1 MESLPSAIHW
11 YCESVKD
18 GDPHFE
24 AASVEPASHLL
35 ANAELRRDHA
45 AECLLL
51 YSFDD
56 AAEYQ
61 DQLSQAIN
69 FQLGRCD
76 SCIEGY
82 YKAKQKLL
90 AKLRDDY
97 DEENVLLMEKA
108 LNDKDLERIK
118 RGLDHATSMLERL
131 EPIKRNRAALA
142 AVDQMALYE
151 ALCNDAILKDQD
163 ILSQSVQQPFKLVQT
178 NKTFRVPRYVP
189 ATTAFLFDTDDYR
202 RKWAVN
208 TWSKQRANPSKDDFN
223 FAIRDPLLRHLQFI
237 SENVLDEAV
246 LQRTWHG
253 IGLIVKKLDHDLVTH
268 SLRAMEI
275 DVFKLA
281 LEHLQYDVS
290 SFRILVDTI
299 QKLLELAPKDFW
311 DSLGAISPTT
321 FIEQIFNNKQYDRYM
336 EQAALEDVGEPSA
349 LQDMLSWIKPFL
361 SSLDTAHQVGVCR
374 SLAFQLLDRLQA
386 ERFPRH
392 VRAECYG
399 RGLSTLAETLDNVN
413 KDGATLGSTARIVA
427 SDILEMISDH
437 IDSIARAISPSQ
449 GNAAEV
455 QCSKL
460 SHRILE
466 TTLAVEC
473 KSAKTDYEAL
483 KSSSTDIKDLPAGY
497 AAHSS
502 KVWDTII
509 RNMSPGNLELAKASL
524 VGITNLTG
532 LEKFKVNAAETRSS
546 EKSEYNIKLGRLTH
560 LVCQIME
567 RISEFSPRDLD
578 ILYKSYGP
586 ATALISSLFAA
597 DADLYLAGVNLIK
610 TISSES
616 ARREAIGH
624 LLRTCLET
632 TLGALSWEIRRIA
645 RTRSYSSCPRLL
657 RTATDVLDAL
667 CDSQDGL
674 LRTKSLASDGEAQ
687 ALQHIWEYQWQGL
700 KMIYEMTEVWA
711 RNKIDDSE
719 TLKEFCRDTME
730 FSDHLFDQYSIFAS
744 VLKSRKQIKVEDTSS
759 AATESTERELL
770 KPPATT
776 MLALVKWLRLR
787 DLFLVE
793 IAVKLTIKLLGR
805 LTEFGM
811 LIDEDTADFLEQAAT
826 GGPQGR
832 TNMTPQEKAEL
843 SQALEK
849 NTGRSI
855 SISTDSDSH
864 TPVDIKREDNQKG
877 GDVKEMPQLKSSRL
891 DMEAWRAKAR
901 DSPNRS
907 TEPSSKDKLEV
918 LPTRRAPPISDRKLF
933 ASTRTVK
940 GASSGGPNAQSD
952 ADRAL
957 FREKR
962 EREKEAKKKRDAD
975 NLALVKRKAGAGS
988 QALGEGSGL
997 GDLGVIG
1004 KDHTPK
1010 GPSMMV
1016 SSDPESDTEEDL
1028 DEGLFGPK
1036 AKSMRTS
1043 EAVQEYQAGK
1053 AMQKPRGPVKK
1064 MKQVRSAKDMR
1075 ARLAPDLSPL
1085 HKVILGWDIFH
1096 NGDFPPGSN
1105 RNDYSLVTSTFR
1117 TPQEYQATFEPL
1129 LVLEAWQSF
1138 LKSREEGN
1146 FKTFEIKVSS
1156 RMTVDAFVEMSTSM
1170 PMNEAKEQAIGEA
1183 DIVLLSK
1190 GNSPAKDFRQPHCL
1204 ARIWKISR
1212 KKGTMEVTYR
1222 VNVGNNLVSS
1232 MVPNSILYCA
1242 RVASVTP
1249 LEREYGALL
1258 GLKYFDLCD
1267 EVTRARPSPILEY
1280 TEKQLDPLMRVYNIN
1295 MAQAKAVRSA
1305 IDNDAFTLVQGPPG
1319 SGKTKTIVAIVG
1331 ALLTRGSM
1339 EKGQAILRP
1348 QALDAQGPR
1357 NHASAAKK
1365 LLVCAPSNA
1374 AVDELVMRF
1383 KQGTKASSGN
1393 PQTLSVI
1400 RLGRSDAINVNVV
1413 DVTLEELVNA
1423 KLNISGVRRN
1433 GATEDLGKLINA
1445 HQTACADYNVLRDT
1459 IDALKAVGKPIS
1471 PEQNRDLEVLK
1482 RKKQQLSNQI
1492 DQARD
1497 SVNTVA
1503 RDAEIHRRRVQ
1514 QEILDSA
1521 DIICATLSGSGHEM
1535 FQGLNIEF
1543 ETVII
1548 DEAAQSIELSALI
1561 PLKYGCSKCI
1571 LVGDPKQLPP
1581 TVLSREA
1588 ARFQYEQSLFVRMQV
1603 NHPRD
1608 VHLLDVQYRMHPEI
1622 SAFPSKAFYDARL
1635 VDGPHMA
1642 NQRARP
1648 WHKNDVLGP
1657 YRFFDVKGFHQS
1669 APKGHSLINHAEIDI
1684 AMKLYHRLTSDCKG
1698 YDFRGKIGIITP
1710 YKSQLREL
1718 RARFMGKYG
1727 DAILTTVEFN
1737 TTDAFQGRESEVI
1750 IFSCVR
1756 ASINQGIGFLSDI
1769 RRMNVGIT
1777 RAQSSLWVLGNS
1789 QSLMQG
1795 EFWSRLIDDAKAR
1808 HRYSSGDLSALLQRP
1823 VKIDDIRPS
1832 ISSNGP
1838 VSSASNGAKKSDI
1851 DMPDAPNVNPKEGPV
1866 LPGGRNGLNDML
1878 KCSACGSFDHRT
1890 LDCDNA
1896 EALEEAQG
1904 RCQRCKTVGH
1914 RKRDC
1919 TATRCV
1925 TCGLFG
1931 HPTERCRSDT
1941 ALSMKER
1948 MLVSRLEIRHRTE
1961 RASQPEIQR
1970 KKQLGDHDRPIP
1982 TVRSTAATYPME
1994 MEQKKRKR
2002 ETSPINSPTNVP
2014 PANKAHQSAEN
2025 PKQPWRENDISQKR
2039 STNVPSAVR
2048 GADAWP
2054 KNPRG
2059 HAIGVIP
2066 PPPGAP
2072 HLPQQPRHS
2081 GLPQA
2086 PNGNA
2091 STIIQTG
2098 KIALTPARAP
2108 PPQQNPVKPPKRKKP
2123 KEVDPFIKPKKR
2135 V

>member
-1 MESLPSAIHW
+1 MESLPREIHW
-11 YCESVKD
+11 FCASVEG
-18 GDPHFE
+18 GDPHLNE
-24 AASVEPASHLL
+24 ASIELASQLPANVER
-35 ANAELRRDHA
+35 RRDQA
-45 AECLLL
+45 ADCLLL

-61 DQLSQAIN
+61 DRLSQAIN

-90 AKLRDDY
+90 AKLWNDY
-97 DEENVLLMEKA
+97 AEENVLLMEKA
-108 LNDKDLERIK
+108 LNDKDIERIN
-118 RGLDHATSMLERL
+118 RGLDHTARVLDRL
-131 EPIKRNRAALA
+131 EPIKRNRTALA
-142 AVDQMALYE
+142 TIDQMALYE
-151 ALCNDAILKDQD
+151 ALCNDAMLKDQD
-163 ILSQSVQQPFKLVQT
+163 ILRQHVQRPFQLVQT
-178 NKTFRVPRYVP
+178 NKTLRVTRYVP
-189 ATTAFLFDTDDYR
+189 AATAFLFDADNHR
-202 RKWAVN
+202 RKWAVD
-208 TWSKQRANPSKDDFN
+208 TWSKQSATPSKDDFN
-223 FAIRDPLLRHLQFI
+223 FAIRDPLLRHLQLI

-253 IGLIVKKLDHDLVTH
+253 IGLIVNNLDNDLVTH

-281 LEHLQYDVS
+281 LEHLQYDVG
-290 SFRILVDTI
+290 SFRILVETI

-336 EQAALEDVGEPSA
+336 EQASPEDVGKPSA
-349 LQDMLSWIKPFL
+349 LQDMLTWIRPFL

-392 VRAECYG
+392 VRAECY
-399 RGLSTLAETLDNVN
+399 RTGLATLAWTLNNVN
-413 KDGATLGSTARIVA
+413 KDGVTLGSTARIVA
-427 SDILEMISDH
+427 SDVLEVISDYV
-437 IDSIARAISPSQ
+437 DSIARPIPPHPT
-449 GNAAEV
+449 EM
-455 QCSKL
+455 QCSEL
-460 SHRILE
+460 SYRILK

-473 KSAKTDYEAL
+473 KSAKTDYETL
-483 KSSSTDIKDLPAGY
+483 KSSSTDITNLPAGY
-497 AAHSS
+497 AAHST
-502 KVWDTII
+502 KVWDIII
-509 RNMSPGNLELAKASL
+509 RNMNPGNLDLAKASL

-532 LEKFKVNAAETRSS
+532 LEKFRVNAAETRSS

-560 LVCQIME
+560 LVCQILE

-578 ILYKSYGP
+578 MLYRVPES

-597 DADLYLAGVNLIK
+597 DANLYLAGVNLIK
-610 TISSES
+610 TISSEA
-616 ARREAIGH
+616 ARSEAIGH

-632 TLGALSWEIRRIA
+632 TLNALSWGIGRIA

-657 RTATDVLDAL
+657 RTSTDVLDAL
-667 CDSQDGL
+667 CDSQDGI
-674 LRTKSLASDGEAQ
+674 LRTKSLADDGEAQ
-687 ALQHIWEYQWQGL
+687 ALQHIWEHQWQGL

-711 RNKIDDSE
+711 RNKVDDSE
-719 TLKEFCRDTME
+719 TMKEFCRDTMQ
-730 FSDHLFDQYSIFAS
+730 FSEHLFDQYSVFAS
-744 VLKSRKQIKVEDTSS
+744 VLKSQNQIKAEDTGR
-759 AATESTERELL
+759 AATDSTDRELL

-776 MLALVKWLRLR
+776 MLAMVKWLRLR

-793 IAVKLTIKLLGR
+793 IAVKLTNKLLSR
-805 LTEFGM
+805 LTDFGM
-811 LIDEDTADFLEQAAT
+811 LIDEDTAKFLEQIVL

-855 SISTDSDSH
+855 SISTYPDLQA
-864 TPVDIKREDNQKG
+864 PVDQALQKG
-877 GDVKEMPQLKSSRL
+877 GNVKETSQLKSSRI
-891 DMEAWRAKAR
+891 DIQAKTQ
-901 DSPNRS
+901 DSANRFA
-907 TEPSSKDKLEV
+907 EPSSKDKLEN
-918 LPTRRAPPISDRKLF
+918 LPIRRALPMSDKKLLT
-933 ASTRTVK
+933 STTMKKV
-940 GASSGGPNAQSD
+940 SSGVQNAQSD

-975 NLALVKRKAGAGS
+975 NLAMVKRKAGAGG
-988 QALGEGSGL
+988 QALTESSGL
-997 GDLGVIG
+997 SGLGVIG

-1036 AKSMRTS
+1036 AKSLRTS

-1053 AMQKPRGPVKK
+1053 AIQKPRGPVKK

-1085 HKVILGWDIFH
+1085 HKVILGWEIFH

-1117 TPQEYQATFEPL
+1117 TPQEYQSTFEPL
-1129 LVLEAWQSF
+1129 LILEAWQSF

-1190 GNSPAKDFRQPHCL
+1190 GDSPARDSRHPHCL

-1222 VNVGNNLVSS
+1222 VNVGNNLVGS

-1242 RVASVTP
+1242 KVASMTP

-1267 EVTRARPSPILEY
+1267 EVTRARPSPMLEY
-1280 TEKQLDPLMRVYNIN
+1280 TEKQLDPLMRIYNIN

-1305 IDNDAFTLVQGPPG
+1305 IDNDGFTLVQGPPG

-1331 ALLTRGSM
+1331 ALLTRSST
-1339 EKGQAILRP
+1339 EKGQTISRP
-1348 QALDAQGPR
+1348 QALEAQGPR
-1357 NHASAAKK
+1357 NHGSAAKK

-1383 KQGTKASSGN
+1383 KQGTKTMSGN

-1400 RLGRSDAINVNVV
+1400 RLGRSDAINANVI

-1423 KLNISGVRRN
+1423 KLNIAGGRRN
-1433 GATEDLGKLINA
+1433 GAAEDLGKLLSA
-1445 HQTACADYNVLRDT
+1445 HQAACAEFNILRDT
-1459 IDALKAVGKPIS
+1459 IDALKAVGKPIG
-1471 PEQNRDLEVLK
+1471 PEQNRDLEVMK

-1497 SVNTVA
+1497 SGNTAA
-1503 RDAEIHRRRVQ
+1503 RDAEINRRRVQ
-1514 QEILDSA
+1514 QEVLDRA

-1622 SAFPSKAFYDARL
+1622 SAFPSRAFYDARL

-1648 WHKNDVLGP
+1648 WHKNELLGP

-1669 APKGHSLINHAEIDI
+1669 APRGHSLINLAEVDI

-1698 YDFRGKIGIITP
+1698 YDFHGKIGIITP

-1718 RARFMGKYG
+1718 RSRFTQKYG
-1727 DAILTTVEFN
+1727 DSILTLVEFN

-1795 EFWSRLIDDAKAR
+1795 EFWSRLIDDAKTR
-1808 HRYSSGDLSALLQRP
+1808 HRYSSGDLSALLQKP
-1823 VKIDDIRPS
+1823 VKIDYARP
-1832 ISSNGP
+1832 P
-1838 VSSASNGAKKSDI
+1838 VSSASTGSKNNDI
-1851 DMPDAPNVNPKEGPV
+1851 DMPDAANVTPKEGPA
-1866 LPGGRNGLNDML
+1866 LPGGRNGLNDRL

-1890 LDCDNA
+1890 TDCDNT

-1919 TATRCV
+1919 TAPRCV

-1931 HPTERCRSDT
+1931 HPTERCRSEKVLT
-1941 ALSMKER
+1941 TKER
-1948 MLVSRLEIRHRTE
+1948 LIVSRQEVRHKTE

-1970 KKQLGDHDRPIP
+1970 QMQLGGHDRPIP
-1982 TVRSTAATYPME
+1982 TVRSTAAIIPTD

-2002 ETSPINSPTNVP
+2002 ETSPMTSPTNDA
-2014 PANKAHQSAEN
+2014 PANKFSHSAGI
-2025 PKQPWRENDISQKR
+2025 PKQSWRENNPSQK
-2039 STNVPSAVR
+2039 PSANASGSVR
-2048 GADAWP
+2048 AGDSWQLP
-2054 KNPRG
+2054 KKPNG

-2066 PPPGAP
+2066 PRPEDL
-2072 HLPQQPRHS
+2072 HQQSRNS
-2081 GLPQA
+2081 GLPQV
-2086 PNGNA
+2086 PNGNP

-2098 KIALTPARAP
+2098 RIGLTPARAP
-2108 PPQQNPVKPPKRKKP
+2108 PQPNPVKPPKRKKP

-2135 V
+2135 M